1 MLDSMN
7 EEIKK
12 RGPRK
17 NDIFAADGGEMP
29 WVEPGGGRLGER
41 EIKEKQ

>member
-1 MLDSMN
+1 MTDSMN

-12 RGPRK
+12 REPRK
-17 NDIFAADGGEMP
+17 NDIFAADGGEIP
-29 WVEPGGGRLGER
+29 WVEPGGGCVG